1 MMPSLGGVLFGRN
14 ARLSATLFGAT
25 IGLTLLAQYAY
36 RFHPDRTI
44 IGIVSVPELL
54 LVPMFVPALVH
65 ASLNRG
71 LVPCVAYGAL
81 AGFCQNAYLYV
92 YDVDPPYR
100 SGPGHLAAVGTELQL
115 PAIGIEV
122 GAFAFVIGA
131 SLGLAVRTARSF
143 APPNGAS

>member
-1 MMPSLGGVLFGRN
+1 MMPSLGALLFGRN

-25 IGLTLLAQYAY
+25 IGVTLLAQYAY

-54 LVPMFVPALVH
+54 LLPMFVPALRH

-81 AGFCQNAYLYV
+81 AGFCQNTYLYV
-92 YDVDPPYR
+92 YDVDPPSR
-100 SGPGHLAAVGTELQL
+100 GGPDHLAAMGPELQL

-131 SLGLAVRTARSF
+131 SLGVAVRTARSF
-143 APPNGAS
+143 AAPSEAS